1 MKIKNITIVGGTHG
15 NEFSGPYL
23 LNLIENRTP
32 FSNYSTFKL
41 NLLLSNPKAYENN
54 VRFVDYDLNRS
65 FFSNDLS
72 NYSLGSYEANRA
84 KAINQLLG
92 PKGNPKTDL
101 IIDIHTTTANMGVSI
116 ILVNRNLFNLKLASY
131 IQSKIANAFIYYI
144 GPTSFSD
151 GSDHPYLS
159 SLAKYGF
166 VLELGPIPNGVV
178 RHDILM
184 QAFNATLACFEF
196 IEKTNKKSK
205 ITIAEEI
212 EVYEHVK
219 VVEFP
224 LNSSGKID
232 AFVHKNLQDMDYKPL
247 KKGAPVFEKM
257 DGTVI
262 LNREDELYYPV
273 FINEAAYYY
282 KNVAFSLTKKKK
294 INSKQMALTAV

>member
-1 MKIKNITIVGGTHG
+1 MKIKNITLVGGTHG

-23 LNLIENRTP
+23 LNLIENRVP
-32 FSNYSTFKL
+32 ISNYSTFKL
-41 NLLLSNPKAYENN
+41 NLLLANPKAYEKN
-54 VRFVDYDLNRS
+54 VRFIDYDLNRS
-65 FFSNDLS
+65 FLSNDLL

-84 KAINQLLG
+84 KVINQLLG
-92 PKGNPKTDL
+92 PKGNAKTDL

-131 IQSKIANAFIYYI
+131 IKSKIPNAFIYHI
-144 GPTSFSD
+144 GPASFSG
-151 GSDHPYLS
+151 GSDHPFLS

-184 QAFNATLACFEF
+184 QAFDTAIACFEF
-196 IEKTNKKSK
+196 IEKTNKGMKLSV
-205 ITIAEEI
+205 AEEI

-219 VVEFP
+219 TVEFP
-224 LNSSGKID
+224 LNSAGKID
-232 AFVHKNLQDMDYKPL
+232 AIIHKNFQDMDYQPL
-247 KKGAPVFEKM
+247 KKGAPIFEKM

-262 LNREDELYYPV
+262 LNCENDLLYPV
-273 FINEAAYYY
+273 FINEAAYYH

-294 INSKQMALTAV
+294 LNSKQLALASV

>member
-23 LNLIENRTP
+23 LNLIENRVSI
-32 FSNYSTFKL
+32 SNYSTFKL
-41 NLLLSNPKAYENN
+41 NLLLANPKAYENN
-54 VRFVDYDLNRS
+54 VRFIDYDLNRS
-65 FFSNDLS
+65 FFSSDLS

-84 KAINQLLG
+84 KVINQLLG
-92 PKGNPKTDL
+92 PKGNPSTDL

-131 IQSKIANAFIYYI
+131 IKSKIANTYIYYI
-144 GPTSFSD
+144 GPASFSG

-184 QAFNATLACFEF
+184 QAFNTTLACFEF
-196 IEKTNKKSK
+196 IETTNNKSQLS
-205 ITIAEEI
+205 IAEEI

-219 VVEFP
+219 AVEFP
-224 LNSSGKID
+224 LNSAGKID
-232 AFVHKNLQDMDYKPL
+232 AFVHKNLQDMDYQPL
-247 KKGAPVFEKM
+247 KQGAPIFEKM

-262 LNREDELYYPV
+262 LNHEDELFYPV

-282 KNVAFSLTKKKK
+282 KNVAFSLTTKKKL
-294 INSKQMALTAV
+294 NSKQLALASV